1 MKNTEIMKT
10 DHLSF
15 DEAYRL
21 KYKDIYRYCY
31 YNIRYDKSETEDVA
45 NDVFVALY
53 EIWDAFDPKE
63 ETSVTKWLYKTAHNM
78 VMNHNK
84 MKRRQ
89 MNTVDYDDNLLN
101 GCEQIESLSANDI
114 SEWEKDES
122 FRIRVDEIKRILSK
136 SQYEIFSLSM
146 IEEYSN
152 AEIAKILGLK
162 ENTVKVNLHRIRS
175 KLKRSLKK

>member
-53 EIWDAFDPKE
+53 EIWDAFDPKD

-89 MNTVDYDDNLLN
+89 MNTVDYDETFSDDIRALRKERARIKNWRDDIVIFPNGDNWFVFN
-101 GCEQIESLSANDI
+101 
-114 SEWEKDES
+114 
-122 FRIRVDEIKRILSK
+122 
-136 SQYEIFSLSM
+136 
-146 IEEYSN
+146 
-152 AEIAKILGLK
+152 
-162 ENTVKVNLHRIRS
+162 
-175 KLKRSLKK
+175 